1 LFLGEY
7 RAMLQN
13 FTGHIVKE
21 SCGVPED
28 VPLLLLSHLIPIAA
42 ELRAS
47 SLAPA
52 AGFPDLLTVMIGLG
66 EHFTAVH
73 FFWTNITGT
82 LPIEQRLKFTHR
94 YRG

>member
-1 LFLGEY
+1 
-7 RAMLQN
+7 MLQN

-21 SCGVPED
+21 SSGVPED

-66 EHFTAVH
+66 EHFTAVD
-73 FFWTNITGT
+73 FFF
-82 LPIEQRLKFTHR
+82 E
-94 YRG
+94 